1 MDNVLKFPTDNVSL
15 PQAIGIVKA
24 HLYDEDVSFKS
35 RVLAV
40 KKVANMETHNSVTKE
55 ELVRALRWM
64 FENYEF

>member
-40 KKVANMETHNSVTKE
+40 EKVANMETHNSVTKE

>member
-15 PQAIGIVKA
+15 PQAIEIVKA

-40 KKVANMETHNSVTKE
+40 EKVANMETHNSIKKD
-55 ELVRALRWM
+55 ELIEALRWI
-64 FENYEF
+64 FEHYDF